1 MVSLRYA
8 PLFDPEAAGRRR
20 MKYEILDNTVL
31 IGALISWSIAI
42 MAKTL
47 TILWR
52 DKTVAVAD
60 IFGPGGMPSTHTC
73 PILTAVVLI
82 GFKEGWD
89 SSIFALGCT
98 LASVVMYDAS
108 GIRRAAGQHAQAIN
122 MIFRGLF
129 EQGHLQ
135 NTQLTA
141 LREILGHQPA
151 EVMAGAALGIIV
163 GVAVNNLTIFGQG

>member
-1 MVSLRYA
+1 MIDAL
-8 PLFDPEAAGRRR
+8 LQ
-20 MKYEILDNTVL
+20 NTVL
-31 IGALISWSIAI
+31 IGGLVSWSIAI
-42 MAKTL
+42 LAKTMTL
-47 TILWR
+47 LWR
-52 DKTVAVAD
+52 NKTVAVAD

-73 PILTAVVLI
+73 PVLTATVLI

-89 SSIFALGCT
+89 TSLFALACVVS
-98 LASVVMYDAS
+98 SVVMYDAS

-129 EQGHLQ
+129 EQGHFQ

-163 GVAVNNLTIFGQG
+163 AVAVNNLTLVG

>member
-1 MVSLRYA
+1 
-8 PLFDPEAAGRRR
+8 
-20 MKYEILDNTVL
+20 
-31 IGALISWSIAI
+31 
-42 MAKTL
+42 MAKTMTL
-47 TILWR
+47 LWR

-73 PILTAVVLI
+73 PIITAVVLI
-82 GFKEGWD
+82 GYKEGWG
-89 SSIFALGCT
+89 SSLFALSCV

-135 NTQLTA
+135 DTQLTR

-151 EVMAGAALGIIV
+151 EVTAGAVLGIVV
-163 GVAVNNLTIFGQG
+163 GVAVNNLTVFGS